1 MSKQALVVFLLSA
14 ACATSQTT
22 NTLIFGT
29 VTDSSGAVL
38 AGVSV
43 VATKAD
49 TQVAQTVLTNA
60 GGNYVLPGL
69 RPGTYT
75 VTCEQQGFKK
85 FVREGVLLEVDQRAR
100 VDVGLQV
107 GEVRDSI
114 SVQGEVSTVDTFS
127 STIKEVVDPKRM
139 VDLPLNGR
147 RSLQLQNLLA
157 GAVQTRPFQAAS
169 LIAQN
174 TDMSFSVNGA
184 RPNASSF
191 FLDGGINMDTY
202 NNLATAFPNPDALQ
216 EFSILQNSYSAVNG
230 RNAGVV
236 VNMVTKSGTNNLH
249 GTLYEFLRN
258 EKLNTRNF
266 FSIGKPPLK
275 KNQFGGTVGG
285 PVRLPGYNGKDRTF
299 FFFSYEANRE
309 RNGTT
314 RSDIRLPSAL
324 ERQGDFSRTTLPAGR
339 AVADPATV
347 TAANPQGAPFPN
359 NTIPASRL
367 DGVAQKFSQ
376 AFFPSPNLPGNFY
389 SYNFSVP
396 LTDDQF
402 TMKLDHSFSNSNK
415 ASLRW
420 FYDDNRRLQNEAL
433 ESFNSEF
440 NWTTHNA
447 TLNDTHIF
455 SPTVV
460 NNFTFTLNRNT
471 FIRGPLANKVSNWD
485 TLGCVSCPY
494 LAPSS
499 VAPDW
504 QVQIA
509 NGFGVRVSTAF
520 FSYMQNYQLVDNLS
534 VTKGNH
540 LITLGGDLA
549 KIRRNGRE
557 YFQVSPT
564 FVFDGLRSGAAYGY
578 ADFFLGAP
586 RSVFQNSPLRSN
598 PHKWTPFLYVQDDW
612 KISRKLTLNL
622 GIRWEPY
629 FPVVEERDEL
639 TAFRPGQQ
647 STVLPLAPR
656 GLLFP
661 GDTGISRGVV
671 GHGFKKFS
679 PRFGF
684 AYDPFGN
691 GKTSIRG
698 GYGIFYDTLRIVGVN
713 GYSTSQPFSLGI
725 TTFDPFSLTDP
736 YRNAPTIPGRL
747 VAYGSATKESRKST
761 AFVPQVVANS
771 IDPNFT
777 TGYMQQWNLSVQRE
791 VAAEM
796 VVTGAY
802 VASKGTH
809 SWVGQNINPGVFI
822 PGQSTPGNLDSRRL
836 YQPFANINNLQ
847 PTANSTYHSLQ
858 LSWKK
863 RFSKGYSVLGSY
875 TWSKFIDL
883 ASSDTGANNPFNWKE
898 DKGRSDFDIR
908 HRFVTSFI
916 YELPLFNKPGLQR
929 KLLGGWQVNGIVTLQ
944 TGQPFSIAAGQDRS
958 LSGGGTRADS
968 VAPATAF
975 NDKPRGQKVFGYL
988 DKAQFGL
995 PALGSH
1001 GNAGR
1006 NILSAPGMAN
1016 VDFSAFKD
1024 FRLNE
1029 SKRFEFRWEIFNLF
1043 NRPNF
1048 FGPNS
1053 NWSSAQ
1059 FGWLNSA
1066 RDPRIMQAGLKF
1078 IY

>member
-1 MSKQALVVFLLSA
+1 MKHVLATFLLSA
-14 ACATSQTT
+14 ACAWSQTT
-22 NTLIFGT
+22 SALIFGT
-29 VTDSSGAVL
+29 VTDGSGAVL
-38 AGVSV
+38 AGTSV
-43 VATKAD
+43 RAVKTDTKV
-49 TQVAQTVLTNA
+49 TSTVISN
-60 GGNYVLPGL
+60 GDGNYVFPGL
-69 RPGTYT
+69 APGSYS
-75 VTCEQQGFKK
+75 VSCEQQGFRG
-85 FVREGVLLEVDQRAR
+85 FVREGIVLEVNQRAR
-100 VDVGLQV
+100 VDITLQV
-107 GEVRDSI
+107 GEVREAV
-114 SVQGEVSTVDTFS
+114 SVQGDITTVDTFS
-127 STIKEVVDPKRM
+127 STVKEVVDPKRM

-169 LIAQN
+169 LIALN

-216 EFSILQNSYSAVNG
+216 EFSILQNSYSAVQG

-258 EKLNTRNF
+258 DKLNTRNF
-266 FSIGKPPLK
+266 FSVGKPPLK

-285 PVRLPGYNGKDRTF
+285 PVLLPKYSGKDRTF

-314 RSDIRLPSAL
+314 RSDIRLPSPL
-324 ERQGDFSRTTLPAGR
+324 ERQGNFSATVLPAGR

-347 TAANPQGAPFPN
+347 TAATPQGVPFPGN
-359 NTIPASRL
+359 IIPASRL
-367 DGVAQKFSQ
+367 DPTAQKFSE
-376 AFFPSPNLPGNFY
+376 AFFPAANLPGNFY

-396 LTDDQF
+396 LVDDQF
-402 TMKLDHSFSNSNK
+402 TMKLDHSFGTRNK

-420 FYDDNRRLQNEAL
+420 FFDDFRRKQNEAL

-447 TLNDTHIF
+447 TLNDTHLF
-455 SPTVV
+455 SPNVV

-471 FIRGPLANKVSNWD
+471 FIRGPLATKVSNWD
-485 TLGCVSCPY
+485 ALGCVSCPY
-494 LAPSS
+494 LAPSG
-499 VAPDW
+499 VPPDW

-534 VTKGNH
+534 ITKGNH
-540 LITLGGDLA
+540 LMTLGGDVA
-549 KIRRNGRE
+549 KVRRNGSE
-557 YFQVSPT
+557 FFQVSPT
-564 FVFDGLRSGAAYGY
+564 FSFDGLRSGAAYGY
-578 ADFFLGAP
+578 ADFFLGVP
-586 RSVFQNSPLRSN
+586 RSVFQNSALRSN
-598 PHKWTPFLYVQDDW
+598 PHKWTPFFYFQDDW

-622 GIRWEPY
+622 GIRWEPF
-629 FPVVEERDEL
+629 FPIIEKRDEL
-639 TAFRPGQQ
+639 SAFRPGQQ

-661 GDTGISRGVV
+661 GDAGISRGIV
-671 GHGFKKFS
+671 GRDFKKFS

-684 AYDPFGN
+684 AYDPFGD
-691 GKTSIRG
+691 GKTSVRG
-698 GYGIFYDTLRIVGVN
+698 GYGVFYDTLRIVGVN
-713 GYSTSQPFSLGI
+713 GYSTTQPFSLGI

-736 YRNAPTIPGRL
+736 YRNAPTIPSRL
-747 VAYGSATKESRKST
+747 LAYGSATKESRKST
-761 AFVPQVVANS
+761 AFIPQVVANS
-771 IDPNFT
+771 VDPNFA

-791 VAAEM
+791 VAHEM
-796 VVTGAY
+796 VLTAAY

-809 SWVGQNINPGVFI
+809 FWVAQNINPGVFI
-822 PGQSTPGNLDSRRL
+822 PGESTPGNLDRRRIH
-836 YQPFANINNLQ
+836 QPFAGINNIQ

-883 ASSDTGANNPFNWKE
+883 ASSDTGANNPFNWNA
-898 DKGRSDFDIR
+898 DKGRSDFDVR
-908 HRFVTSFI
+908 HRLVTSFI
-916 YELPLFNKPGLQR
+916 YELPFFSKKKGVER
-929 KLLGGWQVNGIVTLQ
+929 ILLGGWQVNGIVTLQ
-944 TGQPFSIAAGQDRS
+944 TGQPFSVAAGQDRA
-958 LSGGGTRADS
+958 LSSGGTRADS
-968 VAPATAF
+968 VAPATNF
-975 NDKPRGQKVFGYL
+975 NGKSRAQKVFGYL
-988 DKAQFGL
+988 DRAQFAL

-1001 GNAGR
+1001 GNTGR

-1016 VDFSAFKD
+1016 VDFSTFKD
-1024 FRLNE
+1024 FNIGETR
-1029 SKRFEFRWEIFNLF
+1029 RFEFRWEIFNLF
-1043 NRPNF
+1043 NRANF
-1048 FGPNS
+1048 FAPNS